1 MSRARRRRRPGELRG
16 GLAWSRVGRGC
27 GSLPLSSAGASGQE
41 CVLSVPLDL
50 ACGVSG
56 EDAPPFP
63 LQFSPEDFKS
73 NLPKPGRPSAD
84 FLARPGALLVWSDC
98 NVTCTAS
105 RVIDVCQ

>member
-63 LQFSPEDFKS
+63 P
-73 NLPKPGRPSAD
+73 PV
-84 FLARPGALLVWSDC
+84 LA
-98 NVTCTAS
+98 
-105 RVIDVCQ
+105 